1 MPGFAT
7 SPATAAG
14 ASAIAPS
21 SGPPRRAAG
30 CASLRGLLLRH
41 GARLAHAPAHLVE
54 FRRLEVRVD
63 LADALDER
71 RMGREGAAD
80 ALGEQ
85 EVRDFLRVGV
95 HEARAGAERPDLHQR
110 VPQALRVARE
120 LHGGGV
126 RQRLAVARHR
136 GLDQPPE
143 EQPDPTE
150 REHDECRNEDDCDAA
165 PALLPAAAAARR
177 KAQDGARDHRDHR
190 ESEQQPD
197 QARAEAH
204 VAVQH
209 VAELVRDHALQLVAV
224 EVDQRAARDGDRGVR
239 RAVARREG
247 VDPRLA
253 LEHVHLGHRHAGGD
267 RDLLDDVAQP
277 PLERVGRVGADAR
290 AAELLR
296 HLAAAG
302 RERDGARE
310 ARDADR
316 PQHHH
321 GREEH
326 HHRVT
331 RQRHVRACEQPAVVL
346 HGEDRD
352 RRDHDEVDRDH
363 DRDHRDDEQEH
374 HPARLPPGGG
384 LPREE
389 IHQEPL
395 IRSRMERVTRAPW
408 RDKARAEAR

>member
-1 MPGFAT
+1 M
-7 SPATAAG
+7 
-14 ASAIAPS
+14 
-21 SGPPRRAAG
+21 
-30 CASLRGLLLRH
+30 
-41 GARLAHAPAHLVE
+41 
-54 FRRLEVRVD
+54 
-63 LADALDER
+63 
-71 RMGREGAAD
+71 
-80 ALGEQ
+80 
-85 EVRDFLRVGV
+85 RDFLRVSV
-95 HEARAGAERPDLHQR
+95 HEARAGAERTDLHQR

-126 RQRLAVARHR
+126 RQRFAVARHR

-143 EQPDPTE
+143 EQTDPAE
-150 REHDECRNEDDCDAA
+150 REHDERCNEDRLRCRAA
-165 PALLPAAAAARR
+165 ALRPAAAAARR
-177 KAQDGARDHRDHR
+177 EAQDGARDHRDDR

-197 QARAEAH
+197 QARAEPH

-224 EVDQRAARDGDRGVR
+224 EVDERAARDRDRGVR
-239 RAVARREG
+239 GAVAGREG

-290 AAELLR
+290 AAELLG
-296 HLAAAG
+296 HLAAPG

-326 HHRVT
+326 HQRVT
-331 RQRHVRACEQPAVVL
+331 RERHVRAGERPAVVL
-346 HGEDRD
+346 YGEDRD
-352 RRDHDEVDRDH
+352 RRDDDEVDRDH

-384 LPREE
+384 LAREE
-389 IHQEPL
+389 VHAGLARRAAQVKL
-395 IRSRMERVTRAPW
+395 TAGTSRFAGDSISSSWAGENANMLATTLPGNISRRLL
-408 RDKARAEAR
+408 